1 MNEQWIDILPL
12 TPPSEEVSAWIWLF
26 LISLLLVCLVTVY
39 LWRNSNRQKSLR
51 TLKYLQH
58 DLSISKNV
66 ERIPF
71 QLSNAIKSCFEVKNI
86 NHISMNEEDAWNKY
100 KHRLETECFS
110 KKKSQQTEL
119 EKLISEARYWIKQQV
134 EKNG

>member
-12 TPPSEEVSAWIWLF
+12 TPPSEEVSAWTWLF

-71 QLSNAIKSCFEVKNI
+71 QLSNAIKSCFKVKNI

-110 KKKSQQTEL
+110 KEKSQQTEL